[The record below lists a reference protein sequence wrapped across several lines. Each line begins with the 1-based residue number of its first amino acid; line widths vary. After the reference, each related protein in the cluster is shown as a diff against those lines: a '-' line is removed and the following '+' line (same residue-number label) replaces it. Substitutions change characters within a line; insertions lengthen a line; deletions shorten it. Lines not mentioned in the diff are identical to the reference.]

1 MLVLSVVVFVLE
13 FILELLSASEF
24 PASPELL
31 GGGVLILV
39 LRGTEQFSITRGCG
53 VCSGGGGK
61 IMVCCACGWIVMG
74 DGVGI

>member
-31 GGGVLILV
+31 GGGRVD
-39 LRGTEQFSITRGCG
+39 FG
-53 VCSGGGGK
+53 VAGHGAIFDYEGVWCLQWWWRKDYGLLCLW
-61 IMVCCACGWIVMG
+61 VDR
-74 DGVGI
+74 DG